1 MNTPA
6 TDPCADLV
14 RDVVY
19 LDNNATTR
27 VDDAVAAAMLPFL
40 TSYYGNPSSLHTFG
54 AQVAARIESARAG
67 VARLLGARE
76 SEIVFTSGGTESD
89 NAAIRGVLL
98 ARPDRRHVIIS
109 AVEHHAVIDIAEQLE
124 LEGYA
129 VDRIGVDRDGRLDL
143 TELRARLRP
152 DQTALVCAM
161 LANNETGVVFPLR
174 EVADA
179 AHAAGALVHTDAVNA
194 AGKIGIDV
202 EALSVDLLA
211 ISGHKLYAP
220 KGVGALYVRRG
231 TPFRPLLIGGP
242 QERHRRGGTH
252 NAPGIIAL
260 GAACE
265 LLIREL
271 EASAARISAL
281 RSRLEAGLRAH
292 FPDILILGEQAPR
305 LPNTTCACFEGVE
318 AEALLLLLSEAG
330 ICASSGAACS
340 SGSLEPSHVLKA
352 MGVPPHVAQGQIR
365 FSLGRF
371 STPADVDRLLGV
383 LPGLVAR
390 VAAVNVG

>member
-6 TDPCADLV
+6 TDLCADLV
-14 RDVVY
+14 RDVIY

-40 TSYYGNPSSLHTFG
+40 TTYYGNPSSLHTFG
-54 AQVAARIESARAG
+54 AQVAARVESARAG

-76 SEIVFTSGGTESD
+76 SEIVFTSGGTEGD
-89 NAAIRGVLL
+89 NAAMRGALL
-98 ARPDRRHVIIS
+98 ARPERRHVIIT
-109 AVEHHAVIDIAEQLE
+109 AVEHHAVIDIAEQLGH
-124 LEGYA
+124 EGYS
-129 VDRIGVDRDGRLDL
+129 VDRVGVDRDGRLDL
-143 TELRARLRP
+143 SELRALLRP

-194 AGKIGIDV
+194 AGKIAIDV
-202 EALSVDLLA
+202 EALGVDLLA
-211 ISGHKLYAP
+211 ISGHKVYAP

-231 TPFRPLLIGGP
+231 TPLRPLLIGGP

-260 GAACE
+260 GSACE
-265 LLIREL
+265 LLVREL
-271 EASAARISAL
+271 EVSAARIATL
-281 RSRLEAGLRAH
+281 RGRLEAGLRER
-292 FPDILILGEQAPR
+292 FPDILILGEKAQR

-352 MGVPPHVAQGQIR
+352 MGIPPHVAQGQIR

-371 STPADVDRLLGV
+371 STSGDVDRLLSV